1 MPKVAASPV
10 AEEATPDVVAVPTDA
25 EKTEATNQDA
35 QDDAARDTAPEVTET
50 TEESDPAEAPE
61 EVAKPVPAKKA
72 TPRKAPAKKAAP
84 KVEAPAVEE
93 DGFESLTDEEDFTKA
108 LFYGREGQGK
118 TTAFAQASHRGKVLV
133 INAEGGMKKRALLD
147 QGVNIDNIVSWPKK
161 GQPITARSLEKLHEK
176 VLTDLQADPKSWYL
190 VSMDSISEVLHV
202 LREQATDKRVGKSRV
217 EVDPDFVDRD
227 DYGVMTNQLRKIIR
241 RFRDLP
247 CHVVFTALEKEDEEK
262 GTVGPAITPA
272 LAVDLLGYVDI
283 VLRFGSPDESFRARS
298 QATAK
303 IRAKDRYG
311 VLPAV
316 IAEPDFLRIEDF
328 LTGVIDADTDQLQIE
343 MNASEVERL
352 AAIEKAKEEAAAR
365 KAAARKT
372 PTKKAAPA
380 ADTEENN

>member
-10 AEEATPDVVAVPTDA
+10 AEEATPDVVAAPT
-25 EKTEATNQDA
+25 EEPTTEA
-35 QDDAARDTAPEVTET
+35 APEVTET
-50 TEESDPAEAPE
+50 TEAVAPTE
-61 EVAKPVPAKKA
+61 TPEPVEKPVPAKKA

-84 KVEAPAVEE
+84 KAEAPAE
-93 DGFESLTDEEDFTKA
+93 DDFGFESIADEEDFTKA

-118 TTAFAQASHRGKVLV
+118 TTAFAQASQRGKVLV
-133 INAEGGMKKRALLD
+133 INAEGGLKKRALLA
-147 QGVNIDNIVSWPKK
+147 QGVNLENIVSWPKA
-161 GQPITARSLEKLHEK
+161 GTPITARSLEKLHEK

-328 LTGVIDADTDQLQIE
+328 LTGALDADTDQLQIE
-343 MNASEVERL
+343 MNASEAERL

-365 KAAARKT
+365 KAAAKKT

-380 ADTEENN
+380 DDTEENN